1 MAISVGSL
9 TAIKK
14 TNKSGGNMKKSY
26 EEFYRVECNFGSK
39 YFKTL
44 DRAVTYFERKVNKGF
59 DAELWLVKY
68 IYCPRNKIYSASQKL
83 LGYSATVF
91 TEF

>member
-1 MAISVGSL
+1 
-9 TAIKK
+9 
-14 TNKSGGNMKKSY
+14 MKKSY
-26 EEFYRVECNFGSK
+26 EKLYRVECNFGSK

-44 DRAVTYFERKVNKGF
+44 DRAVTYFEGKVNKGF

-68 IYCPRNKIYSASQKL
+68 IHSPRNKIYSASQKL